1 MGRHY
6 FLLSEDTWQKR
17 YVLHIFR
24 NTRHRSG
31 AVMSVA
37 RHCDSTTAP
46 TEPALPFFTQCPTS
60 QIWRP
65 TQDLLPRGGPA
76 TDGLPKSSNRPN
88 YLGGLTGLSHS
99 ISIKALCLT
108 AKSVSKETYH
118 PRYRKRITVPS
129 RPPTADSVSDK
140 VTTSGPCLYRICQ
153 VEAKR

>member
-24 NTRHRSG
+24 DTRHRSG

-46 TEPALPFFTQCPTS
+46 TRACIAFFHSMPNVTDLA
-60 QIWRP
+60 P

-76 TDGLPKSSNRPN
+76 ADGLPKSSNRPN